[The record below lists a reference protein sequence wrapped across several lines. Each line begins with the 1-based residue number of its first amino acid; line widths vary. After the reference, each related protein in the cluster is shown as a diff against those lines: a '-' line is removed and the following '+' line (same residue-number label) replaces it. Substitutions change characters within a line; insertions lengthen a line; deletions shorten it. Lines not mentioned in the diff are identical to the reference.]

1 MELVA
6 RLNFMSWNFHFNNRT
21 VMKGG
26 IFILLLLILISC
38 SNRNDSNIT
47 SLLKEWEQKEILF
60 PKKNIFYIN
69 VEGYYIL

>member
-26 IFILLLLILISC
+26 IFILLLLILI
-38 SNRNDSNIT
+38 
-47 SLLKEWEQKEILF
+47 LMFK
-60 PKKNIFYIN
+60 
-69 VEGYYIL
+69 

>member
-1 MELVA
+1 
-6 RLNFMSWNFHFNNRT
+6 
-21 VMKGG
+21 MKGG

-60 PKKNIFYIN
+60 PKKNIFYNN

>member
-6 RLNFMSWNFHFNNRT
+6 RLNFMSWNFHFNNWT

-47 SLLKEWEQKEILF
+47 SLFERVGTERNSV
-60 PKKNIFYIN
+60 P
-69 VEGYYIL
+69 